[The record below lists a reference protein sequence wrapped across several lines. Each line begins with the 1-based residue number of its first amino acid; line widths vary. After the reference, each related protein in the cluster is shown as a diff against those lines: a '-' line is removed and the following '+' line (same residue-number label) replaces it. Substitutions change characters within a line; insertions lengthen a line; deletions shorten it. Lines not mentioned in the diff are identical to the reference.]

1 MHPKVASAIEE
12 IDAAVFS
19 GDTFEDPAARAKLVE
34 YMAAWTRELAPVED
48 AAEQVAEPGDDD

>member
-1 MHPKVASAIEE
+1 MHLKVASAIEE

-19 GDTFEDPAARAKLVE
+19 SDTFEDPAARASLLE
-34 YMAAWTRELAPVED
+34 HMAVWAKELAPVEE